1 MSEPTFAELDNAL
14 NVRVPQLNRLGKY
27 YAGQQPLAYL
37 AEDAR
42 KAVGSAFDRL
52 AVNIPRLIVTS
63 VAERLRVQTFRTADG
78 ARDTALIKAW
88 RRNDLDQLA
97 PVAHRE
103 ALAVGEA
110 AVIVWADERGKAR
123 VSVESPEQVAVY
135 RDAGS
140 RETIAAIK
148 RWVDKAPD
156 GTDRQTRWVV
166 YYPDRIV
173 HLQGDG
179 ASITAAK
186 TLKTIDNPLLAVP
199 VVALSNLDRPAD
211 MFGSSEFE
219 DAIPLVDGMNKLLAD
234 MLTASEYG
242 ARPRRWATGLEL
254 EEKPVVD
261 DDGNPILDA
270 DGEPIL
276 EAVNPIGETDK
287 LMVNEDAA
295 GKFGQLDGAALDG
308 YENANNVFLQLVMAV
323 SGLPAHYL
331 GITSSIPSS
340 AEAIRA
346 GEATLTAKAE
356 AVQAKFGRAW
366 EAVGRLVHAIED
378 GGEVD
383 DYAPQIVW
391 SDPATRSVAQEAD
404 AVVKLHSESI
414 ISTAEARER
423 LDIDNPDDIPEPPAP
438 DGGKGR
444 TTDATPDIRT
454 TDASKPKGRVSS
466 ATPAAPSGDFNAMT
480 AKF

>member
-1 MSEPTFAELDNAL
+1 MTEPTLAELDNAL
-14 NVRVPQLNRLGKY
+14 NVRLPQLNRLGKY
-27 YAGQQPLAYL
+27 YAGQQPLSFIAP
-37 AEDAR
+37 EAR
-42 KAVGSAFDRL
+42 KALGQRFDRYSVNLPRL
-52 AVNIPRLIVTS
+52 AVTAI
-63 VAERLRVQTFRTADG
+63 AERLRVQSFRTADG
-78 ARDTALIKAW
+78 ARDTALIAAW

-123 VSVESPEQVAVY
+123 VSVESAEQVAVY

-186 TLKTIDNPLLAVP
+186 TLKTVDNPLLAVN
-199 VVALSNLDRPAD
+199 VVALTNADRPMD
-211 MFGSSEFE
+211 TFGVSEFE
-219 DAIPLVDGMNKLLAD
+219 DLIPITDGINKLSTDL
-234 MLTASEYG
+234 LTASEYG

-261 DDGNPILDA
+261 DEGNPVLDD
-270 DGEPIL
+270 DGEPVM

-287 LMVNEDAA
+287 LMINEDSA

-308 YENANNVFLQLVMAV
+308 YENAVSVMLQQAMAV
-323 SGLPAHYL
+323 SGLPAHYV
-331 GITSSIPSS
+331 GVTTSVPSS

-346 GEATLTAKAE
+346 AEAGLTAKAE
-356 AVQAKFGRAW
+356 AAQAKFGRAW
-366 EAVGRLVHAIED
+366 EAVGRLIHAIED

-404 AVVKLHSESI
+404 ATVKLHGASI

-423 LDIDNPDDIPEPPAP
+423 LDIDNPDDTPAPPPA
-438 DGGKGR
+438 DARVSDASKGR
-444 TTDATPDIRT
+444 TPDATP
-454 TDASKPKGRVSS
+454 PKGRVSP
-466 ATPAAPSGDFNAMT
+466 ATPAAPKQGGDFNPMT
-480 AKF
+480 AAF